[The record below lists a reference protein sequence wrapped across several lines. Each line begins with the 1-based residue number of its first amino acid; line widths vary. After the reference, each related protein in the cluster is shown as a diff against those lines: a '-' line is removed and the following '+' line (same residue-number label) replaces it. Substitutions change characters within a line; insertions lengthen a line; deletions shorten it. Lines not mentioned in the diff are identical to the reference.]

1 MADRREIEEFL
12 RNTPARHEE
21 IARRIRE
28 GERLDQKTVE
38 AIKYVEGLRKS
49 IRHGARRAPR
59 VFKP

>member
-1 MADRREIEEFL
+1 MADRRETEEFL
-12 RNTPARHEE
+12 RDTPARYEE

-28 GERLDQKTVE
+28 GERLDQETVE
-38 AIKYVEGLRKS
+38 AIKYVEGRRKS